1 MSADL
6 VTPPGRQGPG
16 HVAPRL
22 VEALDLAVARRA
34 AGLLPGDRP
43 AAGAGAGTELAQ
55 IRPYQVGDDV
65 RQLDPSAF
73 ARTGEPHVRLQVP
86 ERVLTTWL
94 VVDQSPSMAFGSADR
109 LKSDVAEGVVEVLG
123 RLAVRRGGRIGLV
136 ACGAPGA
143 RALPPRGGR
152 GAAIGVLRAVQGRV
166 APDGHT
172 DPRALAEALSRVG
185 RTARQSGLVVVVSD
199 FRDAHAVKRPLHAL
213 AMRHSV
219 LAVEVTDPREQEL
232 PEVGHLHLVDPETG
246 RRVEVD
252 TSRRSLR
259 ERFAAAEAE
268 RRATLMREIR
278 SAGARHLELSTRG
291 DWLRQLGKAFR

>member
-22 VEALDLAVARRA
+22 VEALDLAVAKRA

-65 RQLDPSAF
+65 RQLDPAAF

-143 RALPPRGGR
+143 RA
-152 GAAIGVLRAVQGRV
+152 
-166 APDGHT
+166 
-172 DPRALAEALSRVG
+172 
-185 RTARQSGLVVVVSD
+185 
-199 FRDAHAVKRPLHAL
+199 
-213 AMRHSV
+213 
-219 LAVEVTDPREQEL
+219 
-232 PEVGHLHLVDPETG
+232 
-246 RRVEVD
+246 
-252 TSRRSLR
+252 
-259 ERFAAAEAE
+259 
-268 RRATLMREIR
+268 
-278 SAGARHLELSTRG
+278 
-291 DWLRQLGKAFR
+291 